1 MLTTRLRINPRLLT
15 SMSKQLQ
22 IFLLRKCR
30 FMKRKKIAVEHA
42 VPCSGSDIT
51 ELECTYVFYI
61 HTSYTTKSK
70 NKGRSQKL
78 CCESN
83 TFYARG
89 CMENGGHSALKFC
102 NK

>member
-1 MLTTRLRINPRLLT
+1 MLTTRLIINPRLRACK
-15 SMSKQLQ
+15 SNFKF
-22 IFLLRKCR
+22 FLLRKCR
-30 FMKRKKIAVEHA
+30 FMKRKKNR
-42 VPCSGSDIT
+42 CQTCGSLLRLGYYRIRVH
-51 ELECTYVFYI
+51 LRLL

-83 TFYARG
+83 TFYAKG